1 MADNYFFIDGSA
13 LSAQIRQLRREDAS
27 LIERKLCPIRFVHYF
42 MESLTE
48 LHEGSYKRAT
58 YYFPVGD
65 EAAVDDHLAM
75 PDRKLPGHVRDIN
88 FKFCGQ
94 KLKKSLEF
102 TKFVEETVPAK
113 FHSRFSKSEKGI
125 DIEICCDA
133 FKLASFS
140 RLDRL
145 FLMTND
151 DDFIPFCRVIK
162 EFGANVSIIHLSP
175 TIIPNV
181 SLLKEADSY
190 DVVPINKL
198 HGLFLPM
205 PAAGEAKELPL
216 ASAAVSSLKPEASPS
231 DLVVDDAAK
240 DVPAARETGDD
251 DI

>member
-13 LSAQIRQLRREDAS
+13 LSAQIRQLRREDPS
-27 LIERKLCPIRFVHYF
+27 LIKRKLCPILFVQYF
-42 MESLTE
+42 MQSFTE
-48 LHEGSYKRAT
+48 LHGGAYKRAT
-58 YYFPVGD
+58 YYFPSGD
-65 EAAVDDHLAM
+65 ETAVDDYLAM
-75 PDRKLPGHVRDIN
+75 PNYRISGHVRDIN

-94 KLKKSLEF
+94 KLKKSVEF
-102 TKFVEETVPAK
+102 TKFVEESVPSK
-113 FHSRFSKSEKGI
+113 FHGRFSKSEKGI

-175 TIIPNV
+175 TIIPNI

-190 DVVPINKL
+190 DAVLLIKL
-198 HGLFLPM
+198 QELFLPIQDTS
-205 PAAGEAKELPL
+205 EAESKELPKEFRRYFF
-216 ASAAVSSLKPEASPS
+216 VK
-231 DLVVDDAAK
+231 
-240 DVPAARETGDD
+240 ARGTTV
-251 DI
+251 